1 MAIQDSFIPATLGYK
16 NPDPLCDLDIVPNVG
31 REQEV
36 NVVVS
41 NTLGFGGH
49 NTVIAF
55 KKVAEYDL
63 KHEEIKDLISQID
76 SSTIQEF
83 SFQTQADSLYI
94 SKIKER
100 QAQTEH
106 TANTSANQQ
115 ATTNA
120 EATPPAVAQE
130 TKSKE

>member
-1 MAIQDSFIPATLGYK
+1 ELAYKIPVSSTKSSVGHLLGAAGAVEAIASIMAIQDSFIPATLGYK

-55 KKVAEYDL
+55 KKVGE
-63 KHEEIKDLISQID
+63 
-76 SSTIQEF
+76 
-83 SFQTQADSLYI
+83 
-94 SKIKER
+94 
-100 QAQTEH
+100 
-106 TANTSANQQ
+106 
-115 ATTNA
+115 
-120 EATPPAVAQE
+120 
-130 TKSKE
+130 